1 MQTYRHWLDNAL
13 AAVDPAASFAE
24 VFDPSRGVVAS
35 RVALAARADVDRAV
49 VSARAAFAAWSETPP
64 LRRARVLF
72 RFKQLVEQ
80 NRAALARRISA
91 EHGKILSDADGEI
104 TRGLEVVEFACGAPS
119 LLKGEMA
126 DNVGTGVDVFS
137 WRQPLGVVV
146 GITPFNF
153 PAMVPMWMFPVA
165 LVCGNTFV
173 LKPSERDPGAS
184 LLLAEWLADA
194 GLPAGCFN
202 VLQGDKVAVDR
213 LLEHPD
219 VAAVSFV
226 GSTPVAEYV
235 QRQGVAHGKR
245 VQALGGAKNHL
256 VVLPDADL
264 DAAADGLLGAA
275 YGSAGERCMAVS
287 VVVAVGDDN
296 ADRLVAKLASRVR
309 KLRLGVSEASDV
321 DMGPLVTAAHRT
333 RVLDLIASGV
343 AEGAELLV
351 DGRESVPGVLRGGFF
366 LGGSLFDRVTATMRI
381 YREEIFG
388 PVLVVVRVP
397 DSNSALQLV
406 NSHPYANGTAVFTRD
421 GAAARNFARRVEVGM
436 VGVNVPIP
444 VPMAFFS
451 FGGWRRSM
459 FGDHAMHGPEGVRFY
474 TRLKTVT
481 QRWADDGDGVD
492 FSIPTMK

>member
-1 MQTYRHWLDNAL
+1 
-13 AAVDPAASFAE
+13 
-24 VFDPSRGVVAS
+24 
-35 RVALAARADVDRAV
+35 
-49 VSARAAFAAWSETPP
+49 
-64 LRRARVLF
+64 
-72 RFKQLVEQ
+72 
-80 NRAALARRISA
+80 
-91 EHGKILSDADGEI
+91 
-104 TRGLEVVEFACGAPS
+104 
-119 LLKGEMA
+119 
-126 DNVGTGVDVFS
+126 
-137 WRQPLGVVV
+137 
-146 GITPFNF
+146 
-153 PAMVPMWMFPVA
+153 
-165 LVCGNTFV
+165 
-173 LKPSERDPGAS
+173 
-184 LLLAEWLADA
+184 
-194 GLPAGCFN
+194 
-202 VLQGDKVAVDR
+202 
-213 LLEHPD
+213 
-219 VAAVSFV
+219 
-226 GSTPVAEYV
+226 
-235 QRQGVAHGKR
+235 
-245 VQALGGAKNHL
+245 
-256 VVLPDADL
+256 
-264 DAAADGLLGAA
+264 
-275 YGSAGERCMAVS
+275 AVS

-444 VPMAFFS
+444 VRMAFFS